1 MRPASGP
8 PCSGTEPDVARAFRR
23 TSRGVEA
30 RFTDD
35 ECDLLCGLV
44 RHLTALLE
52 QDPTG
57 GDEVLAR
64 LFPDGYRDDPEAA
77 AELRGLTQPDL
88 VDAKRGAL
96 DVVVSS
102 LAERADRGRVV
113 ITAEQAEQW
122 LTGLNDLRLALGT
135 RLGVTEE
142 MYDEVDV
149 SDLPDAQAHLLDV
162 YDWLGWLQESLVNTL
177 TAFLDPSSGQ
187 AGGG

>member
-1 MRPASGP
+1 M
-8 PCSGTEPDVARAFRR
+8 ARAFRR
-23 TSRGVEA
+23 TTRGVEA

-35 ECDLLCGLV
+35 ECDLVAGLV
-44 RHLTALLE
+44 RQLTALLE
-52 QDPTG
+52 QDPTD

-113 ITAEQAEQW
+113 LADEQAEQW

-142 MYDEVDV
+142 VYDEVDASEV
-149 SDLPDAQAHLLDV
+149 HDVQGHLLDV

-177 TAFLDPSSGQ
+177 SESLDPPSS
-187 AGGG
+187 